1 MTNIYQGYSP
11 DDMPTAPH
19 SVPQAGYGGPGASG
33 PGDGDPGGGGSFG
46 RGSGGGSSGGSGSG
60 GSGSGGG
67 SFSGGSGRGGRRR
80 RWAAVLAITAVVVG
94 GGAFAAAEAA
104 TGSPAAPAALTAAG
118 AQGSTTAQAATST
131 QAATS
136 AQAATAAEAKKEAWR
151 HGRLARLRRLGGMYG
166 SYTFET
172 KTGARTLAFERGTI
186 ESVAGDDV
194 VIRAR
199 NGTTEAWTLT
209 STSVVRENG
218 KRTTDSALSS
228 GELVFTGGQV
238 TGGAHDIRLIVIRKA
253 APSAAQPT
261 T

>member
-1 MTNIYQGYSP
+1 MTNIYQGFSP
-11 DDMPTAPH
+11 DELPTAPH
-19 SVPQAGYGGPGASG
+19 AVPQAGYGGSGASG
-33 PGDGDPGGGGSFG
+33 PGDG
-46 RGSGGGSSGGSGSG
+46 SGGGSGGSGSG
-60 GSGSGGG
+60 GSGG
-67 SFSGGSGRGGRRR
+67 RR
-80 RWAAVLAITAVVVG
+80 RWAAVLAVTAVVIG

-104 TGSPAAPAALTAAG
+104 TGSPAAPAALTTASTH
-118 AQGSTTAQAATST
+118 GSTTVAAATST
-131 QAATS
+131 A
-136 AQAATAAEAKKEAWR
+136 AKKGTWR
-151 HGRLARLRRLGGMYG
+151 PGQLARLRRLGGMYG